1 MLRSIL
7 VGAAAALIAVSSAT
21 PVLAPDA
28 LEARVAE
35 LEAKL
40 KALDIDEKV
49 EAKSELPVKKEGRRG
64 AFLLTSPSFT
74 LSSGGSNR
82 AGNS

>member
-49 EAKSELPVKKEGRRG
+49 EAKSELPVRKEARRG
-64 AFLLTSPSFT
+64 AFLATNGQFT

-82 AGNS
+82 SGNS